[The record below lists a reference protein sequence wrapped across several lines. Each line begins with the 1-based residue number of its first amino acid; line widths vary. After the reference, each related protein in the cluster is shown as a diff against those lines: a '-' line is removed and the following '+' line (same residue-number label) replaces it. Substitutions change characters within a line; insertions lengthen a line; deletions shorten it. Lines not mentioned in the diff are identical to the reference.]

1 MATQAVDTTDAIS
14 VESLVFQGDQSER
27 SSWKFCNSTTLPRSE
42 VVFFPSTNF
51 IDSHHR
57 SSSETTFLRS
67 TLRRDAILGVTF
79 ICCSRIYSS
88 QSTTMNKIIFTS
100 DRLIMSVVGP
110 GGSWKT
116 RLIFSMLASE
126 TFHPKFEKTYYF
138 YKEYQPLFK
147 EISEKLDFEFV
158 SCLNIQMI
166 KQLENCL
173 HVFDDSCE
181 EIYQEKEFVKL
192 AVAGRPRNVHCIFVK
207 HNLFHQS
214 KWSRTIDLNTTHIIL
229 FKSPRDLQQIDHF
242 GRQLKRLTFFE
253 KPTGKQHPNPTDI
266 YWLI

>member
-1 MATQAVDTTDAIS
+1 
-14 VESLVFQGDQSER
+14 
-27 SSWKFCNSTTLPRSE
+27 
-42 VVFFPSTNF
+42 
-51 IDSHHR
+51 
-57 SSSETTFLRS
+57 
-67 TLRRDAILGVTF
+67 
-79 ICCSRIYSS
+79 
-88 QSTTMNKIIFTS
+88 MNKIIFTS
-100 DRLIMSVVGP
+100 DRLFMSVVGP
-110 GGSWKT
+110 GGSGKT

-147 EISEKLDFEFV
+147 EMSEKLDIEFV
-158 SCLNIQMI
+158 SCLNFQMI

-173 HVFDDSCE
+173 LVFDDSCE

-192 AVAGRPRNVHCIFVK
+192 AVAGRHRNVHCIFVK

-242 GRQLKRLTFFE
+242 GRQLKKVDFLRETYRKATSEPYGHLLVDLDPKTSEYLRFASNITAPGPSIFHLPSELARQTNLSNERE
-253 KPTGKQHPNPTDI
+253 KRAYTEALAEQKKQERI
-266 YWLI
+266 QKISM